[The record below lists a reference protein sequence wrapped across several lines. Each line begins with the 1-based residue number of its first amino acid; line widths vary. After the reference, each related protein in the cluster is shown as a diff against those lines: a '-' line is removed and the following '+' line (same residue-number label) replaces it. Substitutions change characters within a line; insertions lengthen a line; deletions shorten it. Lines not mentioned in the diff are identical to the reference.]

1 MSLRISASLTATNKL
16 TKLIY
21 HRDYVF
27 YIIGLRC
34 FFAR

>member
-1 MSLRISASLTATNKL
+1 MPLRTRASLTAANKL

-27 YIIGLRC
+27 YIIVLRC

>member
-1 MSLRISASLTATNKL
+1 MPLRCLASLTAANKL
-16 TKLIY
+16 TQLIY